1 MTNTRGSNFV
11 ISAIDPGLSTQK
23 VVPLIDEKGHL
34 STDAH
39 DIEYVLHN
47 AGYIVEIDRDDY

>member
-1 MTNTRGSNFV
+1 MSKPNISNFV
-11 ISAIDPGLSTQK
+11 IRAIDPELTTNP
-23 VVPLIDEKGHL
+23 VVPLLNDKGHL

-47 AGYIVEIDRDDY
+47 AGYIVEIDRVD